1 MKKLIFRKFLLD
13 TTNFFLISLISLSL
27 IVWVM
32 QAVNFLDYITED
44 GHGIKVYLY
53 YTLLNLP
60 KIISRILPTIFFI
73 SLFYTIIKYESNN
86 ELIIYWTNGIKK
98 KQFMNVVIIFSIFFL
113 LFQILLTSLVVPTSQ
128 NAARS
133 HIRSSNIDF
142 FPSLIKEKQFIDV
155 VDKLTIFIE
164 EKKSNGELK
173 NIFLKEEAPEVENN
187 QIVVAKKGNLITR
200 GLKSYL
206 VLYDGIFIKKQNKK
220 IKNFEFKKTRFDLTK
235 FATKTTTHPKIQELS
250 TIKLIRCIKLFNAD
264 PNYHDEKDIFC
275 KKSTVKFS
283 KQELFKRLFIPFY
296 IPVVSLIACFLI
308 LKNKEDYNYNFFKIL
323 IFVIAIIVIVISEI
337 STRYSVQNDQLSIIF
352 LFLPFLIFFHN
363 YFIFLKRKT

>member
-98 KQFMNVVIIFSIFFL
+98 KQFMDVVIIFSIFFL

-187 QIVVAKKGNLITR
+187 QIVVAKKGNLITK

-220 IKNFEFKKTRFDLTK
+220 ITNFEFKKTRFDLTK

-275 KKSTVKFS
+275 KKVQLNFQS
-283 KQELFKRLFIPFY
+283 KNYSKDYLYLFI
-296 IPVVSLIACFLI
+296 SL
-308 LKNKEDYNYNFFKIL
+308 
-323 IFVIAIIVIVISEI
+323 
-337 STRYSVQNDQLSIIF
+337 
-352 LFLPFLIFFHN
+352 
-363 YFIFLKRKT
+363 

>member
-13 TTNFFLISLISLSL
+13 TTNFFLLSLISLSL

-32 QAVNFLDYITED
+32 QAVNFLDFITED

-73 SLFYTIIKYESNN
+73 SLFYMIIKYESNN

-98 KQFMNVVIIFSIFFL
+98 NQFMHNIVIFSIFFL
-113 LFQILLTSLVVPTSQ
+113 FIQIILTSLVVPTSQ

-142 FPSLIKEKQFIDV
+142 FPSLIKERQFIDV
-155 VDKLTIFIE
+155 VDKLTIFIDE
-164 EKKSNGELK
+164 RKANGELK
-173 NIFLKEEAPEVENN
+173 NIFLKEETSDQKEN
-187 QIVVAKKGNLITR
+187 QIVVAKKGNLITEDF
-200 GLKSYL
+200 KSYL
-206 VLYDGIFIKKQNKK
+206 ILYDGVFIKKQNKK
-220 IKNFEFKKTRFDLTK
+220 ITNFEFNKTKFDLTK

-250 TIKLIRCIKLFNAD
+250 TNQLIKCIKLFMED
-264 PNYHDEKDIFC
+264 PEYNNKKDIFC
-275 KKSTVKFS
+275 KKSTVKYS
-283 KQELFKRLFIPFY
+283 KQELYKRLFIPFY

-308 LKNKEDYNYNFFKIL
+308 LRNKDDYSYNFFKIF
-323 IFVIAIIVIVISEI
+323 IFIIAIIVIIISEI
-337 STRYSVQNDQLSIIF
+337 STRYSSQSDELTIIF
-352 LFLPFLIFFHN
+352 LFLPFLIFFNN
-363 YFIFLKRKT
+363 YLFFLKRKT